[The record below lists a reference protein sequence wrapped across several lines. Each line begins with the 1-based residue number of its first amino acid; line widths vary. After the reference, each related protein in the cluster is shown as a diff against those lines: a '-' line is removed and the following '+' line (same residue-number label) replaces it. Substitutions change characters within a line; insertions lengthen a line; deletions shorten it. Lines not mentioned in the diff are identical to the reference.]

1 MGIRLVAAVTA
12 ASLLALTTAGTALAD
27 VDEQSVDRL
36 VVQQGLDEVVEAGV
50 LGVQLRVTHDRAQ
63 FTARSGKAELDSDRP
78 VPLNGRFRAGSITKT
93 FVSTVVLQLVGEG
106 EVDLDAPVDRYLP
119 GLLPYK
125 DITVR
130 HLLQHTSGLYDH
142 NNALPFDPAG
152 FEQIRYRHWEPR
164 ELVALSTGRPLEFP
178 PGTKWAYSNTNY
190 VVAGLLIEKITGRP
204 LERVV
209 EHRVLKPL
217 RLNDTVLPR
226 DDDRIHGPHAR
237 GYWAIDG
244 KPVDI
249 TRFNPSV
256 FWAEG
261 NLVSTTK
268 DLDTFFAALAGGRL
282 LRPAQQRELT
292 TTTSVSPG
300 YGLGVSIQV
309 LPCGTTVWGHDG
321 GVPGFGSLVLT
332 TPDTKKRAAL
342 SANTSATV
350 GDPSPGLE
358 KVLGAVFC

>member
-1 MGIRLVAAVTA
+1 MGIPMKAAFAVATLLVA
-12 ASLLALTTAGTALAD
+12 TTGGTALAD
-27 VDEQSVDRL
+27 TTAGVDRK
-36 VVQQGLDEVVEAGV
+36 VVQQGLDEVVQAGV
-50 LGVQLRVTHDRAQ
+50 LGVQLRVTHGWEH
-63 FTARSGKAELDSDRP
+63 FTARSGTAELGSNRP

-106 EVDLDAPVDRYLP
+106 EVDLDAPVVRYLP
-119 GLLPYK
+119 GLI
-125 DITVR
+125 DQRITVR

-152 FEQIRYRHWEPR
+152 FEQIRYRHWEPE
-164 ELVALSTGRPLEFP
+164 ELVAISTSRPLEFQ
-178 PGTKWAYSNTNY
+178 PGTKWEYSNTNY

-226 DDDRIHGPHAR
+226 DDDRIHGPHAH

-261 NLVSTTK
+261 NIVSTTK

-282 LRPAQQRELT
+282 PGPAQQRELT
-292 TTTSVSPG
+292 RATAVSPG
-300 YGLGVSIQV
+300 YGLGLSIQV
-309 LPCGTTVWGHDG
+309 LPCGTTAWGHDG
-321 GVPGFGSLVLT
+321 GVPGFASLVLT
-332 TPDTKKRAAL
+332 TPDTKKRAVL
-342 SANTSATV
+342 SATTSARV
-350 GDPSPGLE
+350 GDPSPGLQ
-358 KVLGAVFC
+358 KILGEIFC

>member
-1 MGIRLVAAVTA
+1 MGIQLKAVAVAAVLVA
-12 ASLLALTTAGTALAD
+12 TTGGTALAD
-27 VDEQSVDRL
+27 PVDRPVDRR

-50 LGVQLRVTHDRAQ
+50 LGVQLRVTHDREK
-63 FTARSGKAELDSDRP
+63 FTARSGKAELGSDRP

-106 EVDLDAPVDRYLP
+106 DVELDAPVGRYLP
-119 GLLPYK
+119 GLV
-125 DITVR
+125 DERITVR

-190 VVAGLLIEKITGRP
+190 VVAGLLVEQITGRP

-268 DLDTFFAALAGGRL
+268 DLDTFFAALVGGRL

-292 TTTSVSPG
+292 TTTAVSPG

-332 TPDTKKRAAL
+332 TPDTSKRVAL
-342 SANTSATV
+342 SANTSPAV

-358 KVLGAVFC
+358 KVLGEIFCQ